1 MTSFLGLFLW
11 LGTSIITENRGSLF
25 FYLKK
30 LQKPCK
36 YRFYKK
42 IGVFYLT
49 LPIKNGG
56 EKDEKIMA
64 L

>member
-49 LPIKNGG
+49 LPLKVRRNPY
-56 EKDEKIMA
+56 EKDP
-64 L
+64 